1 MGMGV
6 NGVTVVGCHTLE
18 GQRGGNIVT
27 AVVRES
33 TATGRLPCGTGHI
46 GRRGGAVPHVGRH
59 WGGRVVGWDAGRCDI
74 TVHCG
79 QATLRLSGR
88 GERERLVR
96 PLERSVSETRVRAVG
111 GET

>member
-1 MGMGV
+1 MGV
-6 NGVTVVGCHTLE
+6 ECVTVVGCHTLE

-79 QATLRLSGR
+79 KTTLHLSGR
-88 GERERLVR
+88 REREGRERGERD
-96 PLERSVSETRVRAVG
+96 
-111 GET
+111 GETIDREERNKVR